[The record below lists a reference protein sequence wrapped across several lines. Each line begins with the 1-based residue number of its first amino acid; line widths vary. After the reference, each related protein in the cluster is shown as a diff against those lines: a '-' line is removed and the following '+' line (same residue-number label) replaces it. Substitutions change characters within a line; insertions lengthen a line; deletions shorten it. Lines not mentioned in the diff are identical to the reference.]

1 MILIKIFGFKFI
13 FYIDYIHFHVT
24 NVYFCLERGV
34 CIKGGMD
41 KDTILFGKYRLL
53 RQAGSGRSGTV
64 WQALHLGLEEYRAVK
79 VVSKSSK
86 DPGDLRRE
94 ALILKELRHP
104 GIPLVYDLEEDEYN
118 FYLIEEYLEGC
129 SLYSYV
135 TEHGILMKEEVI
147 RYGSQLCSLVDYM
160 HSAWNEPILHLD
172 IQPRNLILGNGSI
185 RLIDFEHAA
194 RPLRAYEGRERYG
207 TMGCAAPEQYT
218 DGRTLDERT
227 DVYAIGA
234 VLRFMLCGT
243 LREGARCRQADTELL
258 EEIIEKCM
266 EPDMER
272 RYPSAGEVSRAL
284 ERLTAGAA
292 AARCDQRADSSL
304 NLILTGSR
312 PGAGVT
318 HLAFGLC
325 HFLNQKGIKAL
336 YEEHSRS
343 RAVLT
348 MACRDRL
355 RPDDYGI
362 YRICG
367 CPMKPWYGQ
376 AAKLPCPEDYKV
388 VIRDFGTRWQE
399 AAGEQKKR
407 GGSFLCVCC
416 ESPWERGKTE
426 QMLEELWGLKEQAP
440 LVLGIRG
447 GSAGKGKASGYRGF
461 PDRQL
466 RARLKK
472 NHVSVGVIPE
482 YGNPFCLEKEA
493 EAFFEAL
500 WKYAGEKGKA

>member
-1 MILIKIFGFKFI
+1 M
-13 FYIDYIHFHVT
+13 FYIDYIHFQVT
-24 NVYFCLERGV
+24 GVYFHPERGV

-41 KDTILFGKYRLL
+41 KDTVLFGKYRLL

-64 WQALHLGLEEYRAVK
+64 WQAFHLGLEEYRAVK

-185 RLIDFEHAA
+185 RLIDFEYAA

-243 LREGARCRQADTELL
+243 LREGTQRRQADTELL

-272 RYPSAGEVSRAL
+272 RYRSAEEVSRAL
-284 ERLTAGAA
+284 ERLTAGTAP
-292 AARCDQRADSSL
+292 ARCDHRADSSL

-318 HLAFGLC
+318 HMAFGLC

-336 YEEHSRS
+336 YEEHTRS

-355 RPDDYGI
+355 RPDDHGI
-362 YRICG
+362 YQICG

-407 GGSFLCVCC
+407 GGIVLCICC
-416 ESPWERGKTE
+416 ESPWEQGQTE
-426 QMLEELWGLKEQAP
+426 QMLEQLDLLKEGAAAA
-440 LVLGIRG
+440 L
-447 GSAGKGKASGYRGF
+447 GYRRLDPGRF
-461 PDRQL
+461 KRAGSPRTLDRQV
-466 RARLKK
+466 RTWLKK
-472 NHVSVGVIPE
+472 NRIPVFGIPE
-482 YGNPFCLEKEA
+482 YRNPFRPEKETQ
-493 EAFFEAL
+493 AFFGAL
-500 WKYAGEKGKA
+500 WEYVKEKEKA